1 MNRTLVPGTGL
12 KTIPKLLVHVCP
24 AWGPMGV
31 AGVGVGGVTG
41 GVLDAEGV
49 AGGVYAGVVGGVGL
63 DCEKSGFGPESITSS
78 PPVKNAI

>member
-1 MNRTLVPGTGL
+1 
-12 KTIPKLLVHVCP
+12 
-24 AWGPMGV
+24 MGV